1 MKLKH
6 ILYDKYGMSV
16 LIYLPP
22 DGWIYNPTFSL
33 VGWQFVLPVEVYYQC
48 ERHFY
53 EVCDKPIS
61 QFKSFASILFEAAE
75 TRGKFLTKSEA
86 NELLLYAEDMD
97 PNPPIIGGKPFFTPH
112 TAIP

>member
-6 ILYDKYGMSV
+6 ILYDAYEMSV

-22 DGWIYNPTFSL
+22 DWWLYNPTFSP

-48 ERHFY
+48 ESDYLR
-53 EVCDKPIS
+53 VIDKRGVI
-61 QFKSFASILFEAAE
+61 FASILLEAAM
-75 TRGKFLTKSEA
+75 TRGKFITKSEA

-97 PNPPIIGGKPFFTPH
+97 PNPPIIGGKPFFKPH